1 MKIGIIGSGN
11 IGGNLGHHLAQAG
24 HEVLFSSRHPEKLQG
39 LVQKAGAHARAGT
52 VQEAAQFGEVIVLSI
67 PFGKIPEVA
76 QEAGSLAGKTLID
89 TTNPYEGRD
98 GEIAAKVKQDLN
110 LRASQYTAQHF
121 QQAHVVKA
129 FNTIYY
135 VNLRDKAFQPEGFR
149 MAVPYAGDDT
159 EAKKIVAQLLEDIG
173 FDGVDIGN
181 LSQSDVMEP
190 DAILYNRVLHKDE
203 VKRLVQ
209 EERE

>member
-11 IGGNLGHHLAQAG
+11 IGGNLGLHLAQAG
-24 HEVLFSSRHPEKLQG
+24 HEVLFSSRHPEALQD
-39 LVQKAGAHARAGT
+39 LVQKAGEQARAGT
-52 VQEAAQFGEVIVLSI
+52 VQEAAQFGEVIVLAI
-67 PFGKIPEVA
+67 PFGKIAAVAREV
-76 QEAGSLAGKTLID
+76 GSLAGKTLID

-98 GEIAAKVKQDLN
+98 GEIAAKVKKGSN
-110 LRASQYTAQHF
+110 LRASEYTAQQFPQTHI
-121 QQAHVVKA
+121 VKA

-135 VNLRDKAFQPEGFR
+135 VNLRDKAFQPEGYR
-149 MAVPYAGDDT
+149 VAVPYAGDDAQ
-159 EAKKIVAQLLEDIG
+159 AKKIVAQLLEDMG

-181 LSQSDVMEP
+181 LSQSDLMEP
-190 DAILYNRVLHKDE
+190 DAILYNRVLHREE